1 MTFQKDGPWIA
12 LASFSF
18 REECENDVVGIRSP
32 VVVYLLAPCLLFRP
46 LASFYFVHIC
56 FTRWMG
62 RRGTPPE
69 PVAAFPW
76 RARLSSTSN
85 DAISSHPIV
94 VLPRGR
100 INHGIGGAREFP
112 YTRPRPP
119 SHATSF
125 FTTVRSPCLPL
136 RPHPLHNSVVS
147 QGPSPSCV
155 TTVHNLGHES
165 FGSFRFRPIKPF
177 LSFFSSLSFR
187 KGGLSGSA
195 MAHRWD
201 VSRAKW
207 RRMRT

>member
-18 REECENDVVGIRSP
+18 REECENEVVGIRSP

-46 LASFYFVHIC
+46 LVSFHFVHIRS
-56 FTRWMG
+56 TRRMG
-62 RRGTPPE
+62 RRGTLSE
-69 PVAAFPW
+69 PVVAFSW
-76 RARLSSTSN
+76 RARLISTCN
-85 DAISSHPIV
+85 GAIPSLPIV

-100 INHGIGGAREFP
+100 IYHGGGGAREFP
-112 YTRPRPP
+112 YTRPRLP
-119 SHATSF
+119 SHPTSF
-125 FTTVRSPCLPL
+125 FTTVRPPCIPL
-136 RPHPLHNSVVS
+136 RLHPLHNCVVS

-155 TTVHNLGHES
+155 TTVHNLGHGS
-165 FGSFRFRPIKPF
+165 FGSIRFRPIKRF

-187 KGGLSGSA
+187 KGGPSGSA